1 MAAAHSRT
9 KDASDLEYRGS
20 FGFAALLR
28 WPPKMP
34 SQPGNAALSNAL
46 ADLRR
51 DLATAYRLVANEG
64 ILDAFGHISV
74 RNPNNPNRYF
84 LSHSRA
90 PALVQPDD
98 IFEYD
103 LDSNPIVSPI
113 TRPYSE
119 RVIHGEIFKAR
130 PDVNAVCHHHAPSI
144 MPFAISGVPLQ
155 PVFHL
160 GAAMGQ
166 RAPFWDSRDEFG
178 DTNLLVVK
186 PEEGASLARA
196 LGSHAIVVMRRHGAT
211 VVGGEL
217 RELVFRTIYSAKNAE
232 HQLAAHA
239 LGHVSPLT
247 DGEAE
252 MAAGLN
258 LAPGPLARAYE
269 YWVTRLAKSEG
280 RSASDPSVK
289 AASAAARG
297 SVPGGA
303 SAAKSSAK
311 PAAKTA
317 KKVAKAKTKGSSKG
331 RNKR

>member
-1 MAAAHSRT
+1 
-9 KDASDLEYRGS
+9 
-20 FGFAALLR
+20 
-28 WPPKMP
+28 
-34 SQPGNAALSNAL
+34 LSNSL

-51 DLATAYRLVANEG
+51 DLAIAYRLVANEG
-64 ILDAFGHISV
+64 LLDAFGHISV
-74 RNPNNPNRYF
+74 RHPGNPNRYF
-84 LSHSRA
+84 LSRSRA
-90 PALVQPDD
+90 PALVQPED
-98 IFEYD
+98 ILEYD
-103 LDSNPIVSPI
+103 LDSNPIVPPT

-196 LGSHAIVVMRRHGAT
+196 LGKHSIVVMRRHGAT

-217 RELVFRTIYSAKNAE
+217 RELVFRAIYSAKNAE
-232 HQLAAHA
+232 HQLAAQM

-280 RSASDPSVK
+280 RAKSDPAVK
-289 AASAAARG
+289 AAAAAARKP
-297 SVPGGA
+297 VPG
-303 SAAKSSAK
+303 AAPAK
-311 PAAKTA
+311 PAAKTP
-317 KKVAKAKTKGSSKG
+317 KQSAKAKSKGATKG

>member
-1 MAAAHSRT
+1 MAH
-9 KDASDLEYRGS
+9 
-20 FGFAALLR
+20 
-28 WPPKMP
+28 KMP
-34 SQPGNAALSNAL
+34 SQPGIAALSNSL

-51 DLATAYRLVANEG
+51 DLAIAYRLVANEG
-64 ILDAFGHISV
+64 MLDAFGHISV

-84 LSHSRA
+84 LSRSRA
-90 PALVQPDD
+90 PALVQPED
-98 IFEYD
+98 ILEYD
-103 LDSNPIVSPI
+103 LDSNPIVPP
-113 TRPYSE
+113 TMRPYSE

-217 RELVFRTIYSAKNAE
+217 RELVFRVIYSAKNAE

-269 YWVTRLAKSEG
+269 YWVTRLAKAEG
-280 RSASDPSVK
+280 RSKSDPSVK
-289 AASAAARG
+289 AAEAAARRP
-297 SVPGGA
+297 VP
-303 SAAKSSAK
+303 SAASSAK
-311 PAAKTA
+311 PAAKTV
-317 KKVAKAKTKGSSKG
+317 KKAAKAKPKGATKGRG
-331 RNKR
+331 KR

>member
-1 MAAAHSRT
+1 
-9 KDASDLEYRGS
+9 
-20 FGFAALLR
+20 
-28 WPPKMP
+28 MP
-34 SQPGNAALSNAL
+34 SQPGIDALPDTF
-46 ADLRR
+46 ADLRQQ
-51 DLATAYRLVANEG
+51 LAHAYRIVANEG

-74 RNPNNPNRYF
+74 RNPNNPQRYF
-84 LSHSRA
+84 LSRSRA
-90 PALVQPDD
+90 PSLVQPDD
-98 IFEYD
+98 ILEYD
-103 LDSNPIVSPI
+103 LDSNPIVPP
-113 TRPYSE
+113 TMRPYSE

-217 RELVFRTIYSAKNAE
+217 LELVFRVIYSAKNAE

-269 YWVTRLAKSEG
+269 YCVTRHAKAEG
-280 RSASDPSVK
+280 RSKSNPSVK
-289 AASAAARG
+289 AAEAAARRPVP
-297 SVPGGA
+297 SVA
-303 SAAKSSAK
+303 
-311 PAAKTA
+311 
-317 KKVAKAKTKGSSKG
+317 
-331 RNKR
+331 